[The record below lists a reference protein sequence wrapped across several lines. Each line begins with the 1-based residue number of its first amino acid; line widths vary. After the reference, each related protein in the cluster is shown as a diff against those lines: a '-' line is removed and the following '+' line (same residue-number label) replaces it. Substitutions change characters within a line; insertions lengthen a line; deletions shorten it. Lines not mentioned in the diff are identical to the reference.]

1 MSADRAAP
9 PAVPG
14 TGWALDAL
22 LDDPGTTTLVCAGSG
37 GVGKTTTAAA
47 IAVRAAERGRGVVV
61 LTVDP
66 SQRLA
71 QALGVAAGQAQPQP
85 VPGVDTSRGGS
96 LHAAVLDARAVL
108 DGLVDDSLPPE
119 RAATLREN
127 AVYAS
132 VASSFS
138 GTQEYM
144 AMERVG
150 QLRSQAR
157 SGRAPWDLVVVD
169 TPPSRSALDFIDAPA
184 RLGRFLDGRFVALL
198 RRGTSRGLAG
208 AVSSRVRGSVIAAMD
223 RVLGAHLLADV
234 QELVAGLDVVF
245 GSFQERA
252 KATSAALA
260 ARGSAFVVVTAA
272 EDDALAESAF
282 LLERLASSDLPT
294 AALVVNRAA
303 GVVPSL
309 RGLSADAARDAARRL
324 RQQRGA
330 PDGGARGDG
339 GAGGDGAGA
348 EGAGAGAEG
357 AGTLGDGA
365 PGEGGVADGG
375 LADAAGAAAEDAAA
389 LLGVHADLAQTAGAE
404 RARVEALLAGH
415 DGVAVAMVPVRSG
428 DVHDLATLRE
438 VGEDLARTS

>member
-1 MSADRAAP
+1 MSRPTQPSAQTTAQTTAQT
-9 PAVPG
+9 PG
-14 TGWALDAL
+14 RGQDAGWALDAL
-22 LDDPGTTTLVCAGSG
+22 LDDPATTTLVCAGSG

-71 QALGVAAGQAQPQP
+71 QALGVAAGEAEPQP

-108 DGLVDDSLPPE
+108 DGLVDASLPPDQ
-119 RAATLREN
+119 AATLRKN
-127 AVYAS
+127 PVYAS

-150 QLRSQAR
+150 QLRAQAR

-198 RRGTSRGLAG
+198 RRGAGKGLAG
-208 AVSSRVRGSVIAAMD
+208 AVSARVRGTVIAAMD
-223 RVLGAHLLADV
+223 RVLGAHLLSDV

-252 KATSAALA
+252 RATSAALA
-260 ARGSAFVVVTAA
+260 SSGSAFVVVTAA

-282 LLERLASSDLPT
+282 LLDRLASSELPT

-303 GVVPSL
+303 GVAPALRSL
-309 RGLSADAARDAARRL
+309 DAGRAREAADRLERRAPGEQTDGDDEAVGAVADAA
-324 RQQRGA
+324 
-330 PDGGARGDG
+330 
-339 GAGGDGAGA
+339 
-348 EGAGAGAEG
+348 
-357 AGTLGDGA
+357 
-365 PGEGGVADGG
+365 V
-375 LADAAGAAAEDAAA
+375 
-389 LLGVHADLAQTAGAE
+389 LLGVHADLALTAAIE
-404 RARVEALLAGH
+404 RGRVEALLAGH
-415 DGVAVAMVPVRSG
+415 GAVAVAMVPVRSG
-428 DVHDLATLRE
+428 DVHDLVTLRE

>member
-1 MSADRAAP
+1 MSRPGRSSAQPAAQT
-9 PAVPG
+9 PG
-14 TGWALDAL
+14 QAQVNGQSGGRDGGQDAGWALDAL
-22 LDDPGTTTLVCAGSG
+22 LDDPATTTLVCAGSG

-71 QALGVAAGQAQPQP
+71 QALGVAAGQAEPQP

-108 DGLVDDSLPPE
+108 DGLVDASLPPD
-119 RAATLREN
+119 RAATLRRN
-127 AVYAS
+127 PVYAS

-150 QLRSQAR
+150 QLRAQAR

-169 TPPSRSALDFIDAPA
+169 TPPSRSALDFIDAPS

-198 RRGTSRGLAG
+198 RRGATKGIAG
-208 AVSSRVRGSVIAAMD
+208 AVSSRVRGTVIAAMD
-223 RVLGAHLLADV
+223 RVLGAHLLSDV

-260 ARGSAFVVVTAA
+260 STGSAFIVVTAA

-282 LLERLASSDLPT
+282 LLDRLASSELPT

-303 GVVPSL
+303 GVAPALRSL
-309 RGLSADAARDAARRL
+309 GAERAREAALRLEQIGADGGTTAAGQVEEGDDGADAA
-324 RQQRGA
+324 
-330 PDGGARGDG
+330 
-339 GAGGDGAGA
+339 
-348 EGAGAGAEG
+348 
-357 AGTLGDGA
+357 
-365 PGEGGVADGG
+365 
-375 LADAAGAAAEDAAA
+375 ADAAV
-389 LLGVHADLAQTAGAE
+389 LLAVHADLALTAAAE
-404 RARVEALLAGH
+404 RGRVQALLAEHGS
-415 DGVAVAMVPVRSG
+415 VAVAMVPVRSG
-428 DVHDLATLRE
+428 DVHDLVTLRE
-438 VGEDLARTS
+438 VGEDLARTA